1 MDDIRLQLLEQF
13 PQSKPGERI
22 QLCSF
27 VYVVDCNAAFEKFAL
42 SGPRTGQNDDDRL
55 KSRAIQT
62 ASQQR
67 DLLFRT
73 ALVKRWY
80 DQANSQFHAF
90 RSIIESRNRDNHC

>member
-13 PQSKPGERI
+13 PQPQPSERI

-27 VYVVDCNAAFEKFAL
+27 VYVVDGNPAFEQFTF
-42 SGPRTGQNDDDRL
+42 SGPRTGQNDDDRF
-55 KSRAIQT
+55 KNRAIQT

-67 DLLFRT
+67 DLLFCT